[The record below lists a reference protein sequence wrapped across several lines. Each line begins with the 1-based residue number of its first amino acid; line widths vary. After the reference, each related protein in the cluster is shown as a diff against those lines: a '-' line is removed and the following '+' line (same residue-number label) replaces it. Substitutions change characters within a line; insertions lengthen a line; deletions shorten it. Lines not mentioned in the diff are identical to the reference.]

1 MVHSSSENDTAV
13 FYRVLLYLLR
23 TARHAIIIKY
33 KISAKKIAG
42 NMNMLPAILLLV
54 LYITH
59 VLIMIVSYVVGNK
72 GALF

>member
-1 MVHSSSENDTAV
+1 
-13 FYRVLLYLLR
+13 
-23 TARHAIIIKY
+23 
-33 KISAKKIAG
+33 
-42 NMNMLPAILLLV
+42 MNMLPAILLLV